1 MISQYW
7 VGQIPAAPLVIE
19 VKDDEGEA
27 VNLSS
32 YSNFEVQL
40 LNHEEDL
47 ISTASGSLDTSNKS
61 TGRFI
66 WSWPT
71 NASLFEY
78 EGEYLFRLKITKT
91 GALDYT
97 TSHTIRVSEFG
108 GTR

>member
-7 VGQIPAAPLVIE
+7 VGQIPATPLVIE
-19 VKDDEGEA
+19 IKDDEGEA

-32 YSNFEVQL
+32 YTNFEVEL
-40 LNHEEDL
+40 LNQDQDL
-47 ISTASGSLDTSNKS
+47 ISTQSGSLDTSNKS

-78 EGEYLFRLKITKT
+78 RGDYLLRLKITKT
-91 GALDYT
+91 GALDFT

>member
-19 VKDDEGEA
+19 IKDDEGDA

-32 YSNFEVQL
+32 YTSFTVEL
-40 LNHEEDL
+40 LNPFNDL
-47 ISTASGSLDTSNKS
+47 LQTTGGTLDTSNKA

-71 NASLFEY
+71 NDSLFDD
-78 EGEYLFRLKITKT
+78 EGEYLLRLRMAKS
-91 GALDYT
+91 GALDFT
-97 TSHTIRVSEFG
+97 TSHTINVTEFG
-108 GTR
+108 GTN